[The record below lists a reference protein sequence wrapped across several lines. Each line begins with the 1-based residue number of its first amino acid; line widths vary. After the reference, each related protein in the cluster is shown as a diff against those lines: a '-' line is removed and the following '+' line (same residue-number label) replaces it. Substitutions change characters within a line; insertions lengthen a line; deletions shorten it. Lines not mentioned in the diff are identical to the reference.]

1 MTEIEALEGG
11 APTLVERAG
20 AAFDKFARAAKVG
33 AICCGAA
40 CCCRRCRCCR
50 LLLLLLLR
58 AGRRGS
64 TERSVL
70 PLGGW
75 SKEPNLG
82 TACRTAPALFGGRG
96 GKCLRCLRA
105 KETQVAVASLCRALL
120 CRVASGVFGRVCA
133 AWRGLRQRCRCC
145 CAAKPKQ
152 EAREWAAGRAVGA
165 PCAPRACPRL
175 ACLPPHAACR
185 NAQRLT
191 ACSSLLL
198 PQRALRTQP
207 VVHYGFVPFVII
219 VGMSLEPR
227 PSLLSLIQII

>member
-50 LLLLLLLR
+50 VLLLLLLLLLR

-105 KETQVAVASLCRALL
+105 KETQVATLRLFVPRAAVS
-120 CRVASGVFGRVCA
+120 R
-133 AWRGLRQRCRCC
+133 RQRCLWPRVRGVAGS
-145 CAAKPKQ
+145 AA
-152 EAREWAAGRAVGA
+152 A
-165 PCAPRACPRL
+165 L
-175 ACLPPHAACR
+175 
-185 NAQRLT
+185 
-191 ACSSLLL
+191 SLLL
-198 PQRALRTQP
+198 RRETQA
-207 VVHYGFVPFVII
+207 G
-219 VGMSLEPR
+219 GA
-227 PSLLSLIQII
+227 